1 MTDGSGPARAE
12 VFAYVGLEVGRDTLR
27 GRYSLDGRL
36 FEESV
41 AFEGTGRLDRPD
53 VVAVAELWY
62 LLAGLSYYKAGAA
75 RRVDFAATPVGE
87 AGRRLVQA
95 ALVDGLGE
103 FAYVNGLSLAEVP
116 LGGGS
121 PAPRVAPALDPAGV
135 LVPFG
140 GGIDSVVTVEH
151 LSRDLD
157 RALFVVSP
165 SAGRFAPLEAT
176 AALTGLEVVR
186 ATRTLDPQLS
196 SDPSLWRGH
205 VPVTAMVT
213 LLAAVAALA
222 TGRGGVAM
230 SNEHSASA
238 PNLVVGGRAVNH
250 QWSKSLAAE
259 ELVAAALAERLGPAL
274 SVASVLRDRS
284 EIWVAREFS
293 RLERYLPVFRS
304 CNRAFFQRPEDRA
317 SGWCGECDKCLFV
330 SLVLAPFVERA
341 HLAALLGVEPLAD
354 PAREAQLRALVGL
367 GTTPKPF
374 ECVGDPAESAAALHE
389 AASLPEWAGAEP
401 LAAVA
406 RACRPTHS
414 LLELLE
420 PQGVSRVPA
429 HWLR

>member
-27 GRYSLDGRL
+27 GRYSLDGRV

-41 AFEGTGRLDRPD
+41 AFSGTGRLDRPD

-75 RRVDFAATPVGE
+75 RRIDLAATSLGE
-87 AGRRLVQA
+87 AGRRLLEA

-103 FAYVNGLSLAEVP
+103 FAYVNGLSLRGVALV
-116 LGGGS
+116 GGS
-121 PAPRVAPALDPAGV
+121 PAPRVSPALDPAGV

-165 SAGRFAPLEAT
+165 AAGRFAPLEAT

-205 VPVTAMVT
+205 VPVTAMVA

-238 PNLVVGGRAVNH
+238 PNLVVDGRAVNH

-259 ELVAAALAERLGPAL
+259 ELLAAALAERVGPAL
-274 SVASVLRDRS
+274 HVASVLRDRS

-304 CNRAFFQRPEDRA
+304 CNRAFAQRLEDRA
-317 SGWCGECDKCLFV
+317 AGWCGVCDKCLFV

-341 HLAALLGVEPLAD
+341 RLGELLGVEPLAD
-354 PAREAQLRALVGL
+354 PARGDQLRALVGL
-367 GTTPKPF
+367 AAIPKPF
-374 ECVGDPAESAAALHE
+374 ECVGDPTESAAAVLE
-389 AASLPEWAGAEP
+389 VASLPEWAGAEP
-401 LAAVA
+401 LASVA
-406 RACRPTHS
+406 RECRPARS

-420 PQGVSRVPA
+420 PQGASRVPA